1 MTQITTPLLSHQ
13 DRGGSFMQFVYSA
26 EVGSGDGECLVP
38 PVGVGMGV
46 GSMNEGRRGRGQETT
61 QVFVTYS
68 LTFENTLFHY
78 FLGLISATSIP
89 RKILERNM

>member
-13 DRGGSFMQFVYSA
+13 GRGGSFMPLVSSS
-26 EVGSGDGECLVP
+26 EVGGRDGERLVP
-38 PVGVGMGV
+38 PLGVGMGV
-46 GSMNEGRRGRGQETT
+46 GSMNEGRGRGRETT
-61 QVFVTYS
+61 QVFVTHS